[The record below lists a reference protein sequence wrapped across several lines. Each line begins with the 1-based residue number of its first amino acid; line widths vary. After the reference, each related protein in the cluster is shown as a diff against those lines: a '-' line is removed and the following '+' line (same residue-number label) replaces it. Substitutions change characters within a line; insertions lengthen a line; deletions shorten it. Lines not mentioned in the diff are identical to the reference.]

1 MTIIIAFTAASF
13 VASALVVS
21 ACAMSS
27 LVSQREGLEE
37 CFAAACAESTPVPP
51 KQATPFSV
59 N

>member
-21 ACAMSS
+21 ACALSS
-27 LVSQREGLEE
+27 RLSEREGLEE
-37 CFAAACAESTPVPP
+37 CYAEKAETGTVAT
-51 KQATPFSV
+51 KAATPFSL

>member
-13 VASALVVS
+13 VASALVIS

-27 LVSQREGLEE
+27 RVSQCEGVEE
-37 CFAAACAESTPVPP
+37 FYAAIDESTPA
-51 KQATPFSV
+51 ATKPVAPFSV

>member
-27 LVSQREGLEE
+27 RVSQREGLEE
-37 CFAAACAESTPVPP
+37 CFVVACVETAPAPV
-51 KQATPFSV
+51 KQATPFSI